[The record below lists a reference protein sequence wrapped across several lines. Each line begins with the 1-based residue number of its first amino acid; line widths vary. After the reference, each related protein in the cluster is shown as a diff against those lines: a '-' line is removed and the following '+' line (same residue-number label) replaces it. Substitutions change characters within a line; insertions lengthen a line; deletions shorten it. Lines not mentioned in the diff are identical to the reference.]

1 MESAPA
7 DAASLGAD
15 KTELLRLLMYASVSA
30 VVCEFIAWLLVYRRA
45 DYEKLSTTFSRA
57 SKRLEKKKEEGVA
70 QPPAVIAKGSKPKI
84 DKKLAM
90 LERDYDIA
98 NRDLMIIKVCALV
111 REAPLCLHQSPLS
124 RLPLSHTHSKS

>member
-1 MESAPA
+1 MESAAAAA
-7 DAASLGAD
+7 DTASLMVD

-45 DYEKLSTTFSRA
+45 DYEKLSTTFNRA
-57 SKRLEKKKEEGVA
+57 SKRLEKKKEECLA
-70 QPPAVIAKGSKPKI
+70 QPQAVVAKGSKPKV

-98 NRDLMIIKVCALV
+98 NRDLMIIKVCLCTCDS
-111 REAPLCLHQSPLS
+111 CLHQSPLS
-124 RLPLSHTHSKS
+124 PLTAQHSKP